1 MREKQ
6 LLISDV
12 DPEDLNFIQA
22 YTIIKQLA
30 PLLRRKLVTG
40 GDFSVELF
48 LLLEIIDNQSIP
60 EVIDYF
66 PEGIFSAEA

>member
-6 LLISDV
+6 LLVSDV

-30 PLLRRKLVTG
+30 PLLKKKLLNG
-40 GDFSVELF
+40 GDYSIELF

-66 PEGIFSAEA
+66 PDGMVPAKA